1 MTCIHSPIHCPA
13 TQTIVEAEYDE
24 HKEIAIEH
32 FFDTLAKVALAA
44 AAETVGEASTFV
56 EYDPGIV

>member
-1 MTCIHSPIHCPA
+1 M
-13 TQTIVEAEYDE
+13 EAEYDE

-44 AAETVGEASTFV
+44 VAETVGEASAFV
-56 EYDPGIV
+56 EYDPRIV